1 MGLGMGVGRRGSK
14 AIPTPTPTPIPPP
27 TMGPAGTCKRG
38 RGMELGFV
46 DLDLGGKG
54 VRKGSDP
61 MNALQYLPPNKR
73 GGPPPPADIYY
84 RPFLSTGHTTGDINK
99 EIGDD

>member
-1 MGLGMGVGRRGSK
+1 MTFIRGKVVRVGEIHFCPHYVPTFEGNVMGLGMGVGRRGSK

-61 MNALQYLPPNKR
+61 MNAPTVPT
-73 GGPPPPADIYY
+73 P
-84 RPFLSTGHTTGDINK
+84 
-99 EIGDD
+99 E